1 MNEKTI
7 DQIEEE
13 VLSYKVSDEAV
24 EAAGTRTE
32 IAGAWTFICTG
43 IQCNH
48 SPDVPDGGRL
58 VRSLRAY
65 RAECV
70 GSMPEVRCLKYYGRA
85 CAR

>member
-13 VLSYKVSDEAV
+13 VLIYEVSDEAL
-24 EAAGTRTE
+24 EAAGMRTE

-48 SPDVPDGGRL
+48 SPYGSGGGRL

-70 GSMPEVRCLKYYGRA
+70 GSMPEVRPR
-85 CAR
+85 RRIDS